1 MSIMAAVLLCTS
13 CDDYL
18 DVSSPSKF
26 DRDYVFS
33 TEAEMETAVTGIYVP
48 MVGSGG
54 WVGNMSAHF
63 LMNTNVEFREVR
75 KDNYGEYCFLPATGQ
90 MNGYNEA
97 WKALYDGDT
106 YYQFAIF

>member
-33 TEAEMETAVTGIYVP
+33 TEAEMETAGRYRF
-48 MVGSGG
+48 S
-54 WVGNMSAHF
+54 
-63 LMNTNVEFREVR
+63 L
-75 KDNYGEYCFLPATGQ
+75 
-90 MNGYNEA
+90 
-97 WKALYDGDT
+97 
-106 YYQFAIF
+106 